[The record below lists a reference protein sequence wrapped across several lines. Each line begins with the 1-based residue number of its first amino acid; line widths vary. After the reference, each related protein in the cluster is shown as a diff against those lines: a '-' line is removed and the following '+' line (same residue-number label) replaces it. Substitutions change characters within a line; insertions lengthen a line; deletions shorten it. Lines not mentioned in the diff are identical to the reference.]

1 MLRVSVEFDDFPM
14 EVRLPLAEKR
24 KIIELKKNSSQSN

>member
-24 KIIELKKNSSQSN
+24 KIIELKKYESNAN